1 MAEPDRHPRR
11 RPAPAPAPARN
22 TGHAGQVPAPARRRD
37 DRQPVP
43 PDPRR
48 SDRSDPDRHRTHH
61 QEAAGDPRHR
71 PRSPAGLSTRAP
83 DQRPATSPAART
95 ATRSAAVRP
104 LPIRPRPAAGDTP
117 ATYIRRLARANHLR
131 PGYLNRYLRD
141 DATSQI
147 SIDMRA
153 AQPAT
158 PQTAQARP
166 SRLDPCTAIIDA
178 ILDEELRHP
187 GRPAHTIRQ
196 ILNHL
201 ITEHNATGI
210 SYGLVRQY
218 IGGQRSLRPRPHRAA
233 AASATPPADT
243 APSRPDLA
251 PARCPPRTHRPRTA
265 RRPPPRRHDR
275 AAPRPRRRPAPPP
288 QRHIHR
294 DRSRA
299 SRALARSRSHPCM
312 EARHPGTDLGPAS
325 VRPGG

>member
-83 DQRPATSPAART
+83 DQRPVTSPAART

-147 SIDMRA
+147 SIDMLAALAARPVSSLMRA
-153 AQPAT
+153 FSQADQVPPAKRRYFTALQRRELFQAIRRDPANRPGPALAAGPLHRHHRCHPRRGAPSSRPARPHDQADPEPPDHRAQRDRDLLRNGSPVHRGPAQLAATTAPGSCRPRDADPHHLRNGTSIETEAELLGHWLAAEVIRAWKPAT
-158 PQTAQARP
+158 PEPT
-166 SRLDPCTAIIDA
+166 SGRL
-178 ILDEELRHP
+178 
-187 GRPAHTIRQ
+187 Q
-196 ILNHL
+196 
-201 ITEHNATGI
+201 
-210 SYGLVRQY
+210 
-218 IGGQRSLRPRPHRAA
+218 
-233 AASATPPADT
+233 
-243 APSRPDLA
+243 
-251 PARCPPRTHRPRTA
+251 
-265 RRPPPRRHDR
+265 
-275 AAPRPRRRPAPPP
+275 
-288 QRHIHR
+288 
-294 DRSRA
+294 
-299 SRALARSRSHPCM
+299 
-312 EARHPGTDLGPAS
+312 
-325 VRPGG
+325 